1 MICPHCRVDIS
12 RLVRS
17 AVKAAQVKTGS
28 QGGKAGVGAAKRR
41 NVNYQEL
48 GRLGAEARKR
58 ERPAYSIVS
67 LDIQKLKS
75 EVEPDGIY

>member
-1 MICPHCRVDIS
+1 MICPHCRADIS

-28 QGGKAGVGAAKRR
+28 QGGKAGTGAAKRR

-48 GRLGAEARKR
+48 GRLGAEARRKAR
-58 ERPAYSIVS
+58 EA
-67 LDIQKLKS
+67 
-75 EVEPDGIY
+75 

>member
-1 MICPHCRVDIS
+1 MICPHCRADIS

-41 NVNYQEL
+41 NVDYVAL
-48 GRLGAEARKR
+48 GRLGAEARRKAR
-58 ERPAYSIVS
+58 EA
-67 LDIQKLKS
+67 
-75 EVEPDGIY
+75 